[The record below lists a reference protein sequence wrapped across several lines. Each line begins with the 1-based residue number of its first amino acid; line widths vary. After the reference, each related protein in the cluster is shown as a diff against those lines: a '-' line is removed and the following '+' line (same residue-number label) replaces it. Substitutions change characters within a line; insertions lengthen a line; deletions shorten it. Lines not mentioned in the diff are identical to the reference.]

1 MPSWRQWRVALIVGL
16 ILLSRLV
23 VMLVSNLG
31 DINVYATYSGLASQ
45 SIASGQSFYQLHR
58 TSVVD
63 EAAAQGLPVVP
74 GATLVEYPP
83 LVISLMAAIGIGLP
97 QEVSSPEAT
106 VLHDYGIRFRAV
118 AFCVDLL
125 VLAGLW
131 ALSRRRVPAGELTR
145 QPLVDS
151 YAIAVFGIAG
161 LVLAN
166 ILYNRLDIFVGGL
179 MFGGMVLL
187 IRDRWPVALA
197 LLAVAV
203 AFKAVPVVVAP
214 VWIVAS
220 LSPTVLRSPNRK
232 AMRALAAALVTRIG
246 LLVGAIA
253 VVFAPFVIHDGLS
266 AFEWVRF
273 NAERGLQLE
282 SIPASV
288 LLILHRAG
296 WPEVIVWRYGAYE
309 VVGRLSQLLATTDVL
324 AVLAG
329 IALVTVLYIGAT
341 RRWLNEA
348 ASPTPAPRTLAA
360 SNPGLVVLATIS
372 ALMVTLSVSKV
383 LSPQYLLWVVPLVA
397 LLPWRRWTRA
407 IQAGFIAACALT
419 TTIIHFLYNGQL
431 IVQTNAPGE
440 PGAYGDSTLLSVV
453 ALAARDSLLVALA
466 IAFVLML
473 WRNVAKPGAH
483 IQSSDPI
490 PPSTTA

>member
-1 MPSWRQWRVALIVGL
+1 MPSWRQWRVAVIVGL
-16 ILLSRLV
+16 ILLSRL
-23 VMLVSNLG
+23 LVLLVYQHQG
-31 DINVYATYSGLASQ
+31 DIDVYATYSGLASQ
-45 SIASGQSFYQLHR
+45 SVTSGQSFYELHR
-58 TSVVD
+58 TSIVD
-63 EAAAQGLPVVP
+63 AATARGQPPVP

-83 LVISLMAAIGIGLP
+83 LAISLMAAIGIGLP
-97 QEVSSPEAT
+97 QEVSPPQAT
-106 VLHDYGIRFRAV
+106 VLGEYGTRFRAV

-125 VLAGLW
+125 VLAGFW
-131 ALSRRRVPAGELTR
+131 ALSRRRVPASEQTR
-145 QPLVDS
+145 QPRVDW

-166 ILYNRLDIFVGGL
+166 VLYDRLDIFVGGL
-179 MFGGMVLL
+179 LFGGMVLL
-187 IRDRWPVALA
+187 IRDRWPFALA

-220 LSPTVLRSPNRK
+220 LSPTILRAVSRN
-232 AMRALAAALVTRIG
+232 AMRTLAAALVMRIG
-246 LLVGAIA
+246 FLVGAIA
-253 VVFAPFVIHDGLS
+253 LIFAPIVIRDGLA

-273 NAERGLQLE
+273 NSERGLQLE

-296 WPEVIVWRYGAYE
+296 WPEVIAYRYGAYE
-309 VVGRLSQLLATTDVL
+309 VVGRLSQLLATTNVL
-324 AVLAG
+324 LVVGG
-329 IALVTVLYIGAT
+329 IALVTMLYTGAA

-348 ASPTPAPRTLAA
+348 SPSTPAPRTLAA

-383 LSPQYLLWVVPLVA
+383 LSPQYLLWIAPVIA

-407 IQAGFIAACALT
+407 IQAGFVAACALT
-419 TTIIHFLYNGQL
+419 TAIIHFLYLGQL

-440 PGAYGDSTLLSVV
+440 PGAYGDSTLLAVL
-453 ALAARDSLLVALA
+453 ALAARDSLLVVLA

-473 WRNVAKPGAH
+473 WRNGAIPGAH
-483 IQSSDPI
+483 HPT
-490 PPSTTA
+490 PTP